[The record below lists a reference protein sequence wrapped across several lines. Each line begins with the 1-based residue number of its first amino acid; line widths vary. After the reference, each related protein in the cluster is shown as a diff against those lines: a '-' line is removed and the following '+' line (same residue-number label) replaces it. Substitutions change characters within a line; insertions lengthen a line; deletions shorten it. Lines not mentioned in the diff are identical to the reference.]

1 MNNSIKTIILFGC
14 LALILITLGR
24 LFGGNNGMWL
34 MLAISLIMNL
44 GVYFYSDKIAIASS
58 GAVPLPKEYK
68 DIRKIVAELTQKAKL
83 PKPKLYLS
91 PNPQPNA
98 FATGRNPSHS
108 AVVVT
113 EGLVHNLN
121 KEEIKGVL
129 AHELSHVKNR
139 DILIATTASVV
150 ASLVTTIG
158 SVMRWGMIFGGSSN
172 NNRNPI
178 GELFAI
184 IVAPIAAVIIQLAIS
199 RSREFEADRSG
210 AKLAGSGEGLAN
222 ALEKIDY
229 LSKRVPAINPNPAFA
244 NLYITNPLSAREVGG
259 FMTKLFSTHP
269 PTAERVAR
277 LHEYENQL
285 KNR

>member
-1 MNNSIKTIILFGC
+1 MNNTIKTIVLFGC

-24 LFGGNNGMWL
+24 MFGGNNGML
-34 MLAISLIMNL
+34 IMLAISIIMNL
-44 GVYFYSDKIAIASS
+44 GVYFYSDKIAIASAS
-58 GAVPLPKEYK
+58 AVPLPKEYS
-68 DIRKIVAELTQKAKL
+68 DVRKIVRELTQKAGL

-91 PNPQPNA
+91 PELQPNA

-113 EGLVHNLN
+113 EGLVQSLN

-150 ASLVTTIG
+150 ASIVTTIG

-172 NNRNPI
+172 ENRNPI

-184 IVAPIAAVIIQLAIS
+184 IIAPIAAVIIQLAIS
-199 RSREFEADRSG
+199 RSREFEADRGG

-229 LSKRVPAINPNPAFA
+229 LSKRVPAINTNPAFA
-244 NLYITNPLSAREVGG
+244 NLYISSPFGEIKG
-259 FMTKLFSTHP
+259 FISKLFSTHP
-269 PTAERVAR
+269 PTTERVAR
-277 LHEYENQL
+277 LREMN
-285 KNR
+285 